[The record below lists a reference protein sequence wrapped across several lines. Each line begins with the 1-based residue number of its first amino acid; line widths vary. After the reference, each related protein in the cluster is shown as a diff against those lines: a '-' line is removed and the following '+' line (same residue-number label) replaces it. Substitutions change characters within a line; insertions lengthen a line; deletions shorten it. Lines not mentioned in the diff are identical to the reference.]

1 MEKGSVRTVRLSDM
15 GKKTSMP
22 SSDLIKVGVKLIK
35 SVIRVMRLKQRVL
48 VII

>member
-1 MEKGSVRTVRLSDM
+1 MEKGSVSTVRLSDM

-35 SVIRVMRLKQRVL
+35 SVIRVMMLEPRLL
-48 VII
+48 VIL